1 VTTEWILALFAG
13 FVLTVAGT
21 PLAAMVAWRV
31 NAIDYP
37 AARKIHGRPTP
48 RLGGLAILASLIVVV
63 VGLLKGDVWRQ
74 ALAIVGAGGLV
85 ATAGFL
91 DDMGRV
97 HSQVKLVCA
106 MPLAGLILLTAGIR
120 ANVTTSEWL
129 NSAITIAW
137 VVGVSAAFNLL
148 DGMDGLA
155 AGVTAIAACWF
166 VVLASLDGQRLV
178 GLLGAVVLGV
188 SVGFLVYNW
197 HPARVFMGDG
207 GATFL
212 GFMMATLG
220 LKLRVAEVPEPVRW
234 LVPVLVLGV
243 PIFDTMLVIV
253 SRLRRG
259 LVPFASPGKDH
270 TFHRLRELGWDQR
283 RVIWRFY
290 CVSACLGAVAVGL
303 VTLRASQ
310 VVWVAAAVVLG
321 VIGVVGMAW
330 FERLPFERQRG
341 ITWGA
346 MWKKVR
352 GVGRTARGSVNE
364 E

>member
-1 VTTEWILALFAG
+1 
-13 FVLTVAGT
+13 
-21 PLAAMVAWRV
+21 
-31 NAIDYP
+31 
-37 AARKIHGRPTP
+37 
-48 RLGGLAILASLIVVV
+48 
-63 VGLLKGDVWRQ
+63 
-74 ALAIVGAGGLV
+74 
-85 ATAGFL
+85 
-91 DDMGRV
+91 
-97 HSQVKLVCA
+97 
-106 MPLAGLILLTAGIR
+106 MPLAGVILLAAGIR

-178 GLLGAVVLGV
+178 GLLAAVVLGV

-220 LKLRVAEVPEPVRW
+220 LKLRVPEVPEPVRW

-283 RVIWRFY
+283 RVIWTFY
-290 CVSACLGAVAVGL
+290 GVSACLGAVAVGL

-310 VVWVAAAVVLG
+310 VEWVAAAVVLG
-321 VIGVVGMAW
+321 VIGVGCMAW
-330 FERLPFERQRG
+330 FERLPFERQRE
-341 ITWGA
+341 ITFGA
-346 MWKKVR
+346 MWNEVR
-352 GVGRTARGSVNE
+352 RVGRTPRGSVNE